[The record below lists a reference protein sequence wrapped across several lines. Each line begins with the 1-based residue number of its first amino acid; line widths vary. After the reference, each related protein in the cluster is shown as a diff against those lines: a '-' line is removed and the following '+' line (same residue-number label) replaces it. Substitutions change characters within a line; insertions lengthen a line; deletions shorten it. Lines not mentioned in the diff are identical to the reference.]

1 MKRLLLAPL
10 LLVMTSCSYGSL
22 YEAETACLEW
32 QYKGG
37 TFHRSVS
44 DEKELIRWC
53 ETETI
58 TKQVLGLVHPEV
70 ISGKTYS
77 QKETHKFTDKVVKR
91 FRF

>member
-32 QYKGG
+32 KYKGG
-37 TFHRSVS
+37 TYTVFNK
-44 DEKELIRWC
+44 KELIREC

-58 TKQVLGLVHPEV
+58 TKQVLGLTYPEV